1 MPVSIARDLRPR
13 SPGTRPVLMALRV
26 SRVRKG
32 QPDPEVKAVLRVRK
46 DQRVN
51 RGRKAR
57 AATRARRG
65 CTATLGRRE
74 RRVPAVPPDCSGQ
87 QVLRAMLVRRG
98 RRATRA
104 RPERGVRPER
114 RVRKD
119 LKGTRVRKGRLASF
133 PRTT

>member
-32 QPDPEVKAVLRVRK
+32 QPEPEVKAVLRVRK

-74 RRVPAVPPDCSGQ
+74 RRVPPDCSGQ

-114 RVRKD
+114 RGGEEP
-119 LKGTRVRKGRLASF
+119 KGGRGGKGA
-133 PRTT
+133 PGAAP